1 MGKASIQ
8 GNRSISLDSGIH
20 KFYIQTK
27 SFHICLPVVEFD
39 INTSYIHKKK

>member
-1 MGKASIQ
+1 MGEASIQ

-27 SFHICLPVVEFD
+27 GFHICLPVVEFD
-39 INTSYIHKKK
+39 NTSYLHKKK